1 MRFLVDVQL
10 PLVLSDWLKRRGYD
24 AMHSLEL
31 DLGRSNDIELWKL
44 AVQDNRIMVS
54 KDEDFFLLANRPG
67 DPLKVLWLRMGN
79 CRAKA
84 LLTMLEKNWPSIE
97 SAFESGQQLVEL
109 R

>member
-10 PLVLSDWLKRRGYD
+10 PLVLSDWLRRRGYD

-31 DLGRSNDIELWKL
+31 DLGRSDDIELWNL
-44 AVQDNRIMVS
+44 AIRENRIMVS

-79 CRAKA
+79 CRTKA
-84 LLTMLEKNWPSIE
+84 LLTMLENNWPSIE
-97 SAFESGQQLVEL
+97 SAFESGQMIVEL